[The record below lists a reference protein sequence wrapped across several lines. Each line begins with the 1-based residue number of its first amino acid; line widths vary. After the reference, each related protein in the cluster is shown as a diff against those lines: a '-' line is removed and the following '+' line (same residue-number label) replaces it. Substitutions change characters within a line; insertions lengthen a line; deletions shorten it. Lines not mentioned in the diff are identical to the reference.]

1 VARCIMPTGEQN
13 MKKYFM
19 DLHVHIGRSGNGA
32 PVKITA
38 SRDLTFANI
47 TQECKHRKGID
58 IVGIVDCA
66 SPGVIDDISQLINS
80 GEMKPLKDGGLIYQD
95 KVVIILGSEIET
107 KESNGGLSHQ
117 IAFFPYFEDIKE
129 FSKALSHLVTNVS
142 LSSQN
147 CKISAQEV
155 FQIINQ
161 IGGILIPAH
170 AFTPHKSVYGKCVKR
185 LNEMFSRANLK
196 KIPAI
201 ELGLS
206 ADTEIAD
213 HLKELSE
220 YTFLTNS
227 DAHSLPKI
235 GREYNIIELEKANF
249 KEMLLALQR
258 KEGRKITANY
268 GLDPKLGR
276 YHRTFCEIC
285 NYTATSNPPIYKC
298 EKCGSDK
305 IVKGVFDR
313 IVEIG
318 DYQQSISPSHR
329 PPYYHQVP
337 LEFVPGVGKKTLNKL
352 FGYFGTEMNIL
363 HKASYQEISQV
374 IGFEIAQNI
383 ILARKGLL
391 KLSPGGGGKYGKVK
405 KKEKISGD
413 KNLQLNF

>member
-1 VARCIMPTGEQN
+1 
-13 MKKYFM
+13 M
-19 DLHVHIGRSGNGA
+19 DLHVHIGRSNSGT

-47 TQECKHRKGID
+47 ARECKYRKGID
-58 IVGIVDCA
+58 LVGIVDCA
-66 SPGVIDDISQLINS
+66 SPEVIDDISQLINS
-80 GEMKPLKDGGLIYQD
+80 GEMKPLKEGGLIYQD
-95 KVVIILGSEIET
+95 KVTIILGSEIET
-107 KESNGGLSHQ
+107 KEKSGGYSHQ
-117 IAFFPYFEDIKE
+117 IAYFPYFEDIKE
-129 FSKALSHLVTNVS
+129 FSKALSRLVTNVS

-147 CKISAQEV
+147 CKISAQEA
-155 FQIINQ
+155 FQIINR

-170 AFTPHKSVYGKCVKR
+170 AFTPHKSIYGNCVKR
-185 LNEMFSRANLK
+185 LREMFSKSTLK

-213 HLKELSE
+213 QLKELAQF
-220 YTFLTNS
+220 TFLTNS

-258 KEGRKITANY
+258 KDERKITANY
-268 GLDPKLGR
+268 GLDPKLGK

-285 NYTATSNPPIYKC
+285 NYTTTSNPPVYKC

-318 DYQQSISPSHR
+318 DYQQSFSPPHR
-329 PPYYHQVP
+329 PSYFHQVP
-337 LEFVPGVGKKTLNKL
+337 LEFVPGVGKKTLDKL
-352 FGYFGTEMNIL
+352 FSYFGTEMNIL

-374 IGFEIAQNI
+374 VGFEIAQDI

-391 KLSPGGGGKYGKVK
+391 KLSPGGGGRYGKVK
-405 KKEKISGD
+405 RKEKVSREE
-413 KNLQLNF
+413 NLQLNF

>member
-1 VARCIMPTGEQN
+1 MNT
-13 MKKYFM
+13 YFM
-19 DLHVHIGRSGNGA
+19 DFHVHIGRSNSGA

-47 TQECKHRKGID
+47 AQECKHRKGID

-66 SPGVIDDISQLINS
+66 SPEVIDDISQLINR
-80 GEMKPLKDGGLIYQD
+80 GEMKPLKEGGLIYQD
-95 KVVIILGSEIET
+95 KVTIILGSEIET
-107 KESNGGLSHQ
+107 KEANGGLSHQ
-117 IAFFPYFEDIKE
+117 IAFFPYFEDVKE
-129 FSKALSHLVTNVS
+129 FSKTLSHLVINVS

-147 CKISAQEV
+147 CKISAQE
-155 FQIINQ
+155 FFKIINR

-170 AFTPHKSVYGKCVKR
+170 VFTPHKSVYGKCVKR
-185 LNEMFSRANLK
+185 LKEMFSRATLK

-213 HLKELSE
+213 HLKELAE

-249 KEMLLALQR
+249 KEILLALQR
-258 KEGRKITANY
+258 KEGRRIIANY

-276 YHRTFCEIC
+276 YHRTFCEVC
-285 NYTATSNPPIYKC
+285 NYIATSNPPVYKC

-305 IVKGVFDR
+305 IIKGVFDR

-352 FGYFGTEMNIL
+352 FNYFGTEMNIL

-374 IGFEIAQNI
+374 VGFEIAKNI

-413 KNLQLNF
+413 KILQLNF

>member
-1 VARCIMPTGEQN
+1 

-19 DLHVHIGRSGNGA
+19 DFHVHIGRSNSGA

-47 TQECKHRKGID
+47 AQECKHRKGID

-66 SPGVIDDISQLINS
+66 SPEVIDDISQLINS
-80 GEMKPLKDGGLIYQD
+80 GEMKPLKEGGLIYQD
-95 KVVIILGSEIET
+95 KVTIILGSEIET
-107 KESNGGLSHQ
+107 KEANGGLSHQ
-117 IAFFPYFEDIKE
+117 IAFFPYFEDVKE
-129 FSKALSHLVTNVS
+129 FSKTLSHLVTNVS

-147 CKISAQEV
+147 CKISAQE
-155 FQIINQ
+155 FFKIINR

-170 AFTPHKSVYGKCVKR
+170 VFTPHKSVYGKCVKR
-185 LNEMFSRANLK
+185 LKEMFSRATLK

-213 HLKELSE
+213 HLKELTE
-220 YTFLTNS
+220 YAFLTNS

-249 KEMLLALQR
+249 KEILLALQR
-258 KEGRKITANY
+258 KEGRRIIANY

-276 YHRTFCEIC
+276 YHRTFCEVC
-285 NYTATSNPPIYKC
+285 NYIATSNPPVYKC

-337 LEFVPGVGKKTLNKL
+337 LEFVPAVGKKTLNKL
-352 FGYFGTEMNIL
+352 FDYFGTEMNIL

-374 IGFEIAQNI
+374 VGFEIAKNI

-413 KNLQLNF
+413 KILQLNF

>member
-1 VARCIMPTGEQN
+1 

-19 DLHVHIGRSGNGA
+19 DFHVHIGRSNSGA

-47 TQECKHRKGID
+47 ARECKYRKGID

-66 SPGVIDDISQLINS
+66 SPEVINDISQLMNS

-95 KVVIILGSEIET
+95 QVTIILGAEIET
-107 KESNGGLSHQ
+107 KEEDGGSSHQ
-117 IAFFPYFEDIKE
+117 IAYFPYFEDIKD
-129 FSKALSHLVTNVS
+129 FSKVLSSLVTNVN

-147 CKISAQEV
+147 CGISAQEA
-155 FQIINQ
+155 FKIIDQ

-170 AFTPHKSVYGKCVKR
+170 AFTPHKSIYGNCVRR
-185 LNEMFSRANLK
+185 LGEMFTRSTLK

-213 HLKELSE
+213 RLKELAQ
-220 YTFLTNS
+220 YTFLSNS

-235 GREYNIIELEKANF
+235 GREYNIIKLEEANF
-249 KEMLLALQR
+249 KEILLALQR

-268 GLDPKLGR
+268 GLDPKLGK

-285 NYTATSNPPIYKC
+285 NYTTTSNPPIYKC

-305 IVKGVFDR
+305 VVKGVFDR

-318 DYQQSISPSHR
+318 DYQQSFSPPHR
-329 PPYYHQVP
+329 PPYFHQVP
-337 LEFVPGVGKKTLNKL
+337 LEFVPGVGKKTLEKL
-352 FGYFGTEMNIL
+352 FSYYGTEMNIL

-374 IGFEIAQNI
+374 VGFEIAQNI

-391 KLSPGGGGKYGKVK
+391 KLSPGGGGRYGKVK
-405 KKEKISGD
+405 LKERKS
-413 KNLQLNF
+413 KAENLQLNL

>member
-1 VARCIMPTGEQN
+1 MNT
-13 MKKYFM
+13 YFM
-19 DLHVHIGRSGNGA
+19 DFHVHIGRSNSGA

-47 TQECKHRKGID
+47 AQECKHRKGID

-66 SPGVIDDISQLINS
+66 SPEVIDDISQLINS
-80 GEMKPLKDGGLIYQD
+80 GEMKPLKEGGLIYQD
-95 KVVIILGSEIET
+95 KVTIILGSEIET
-107 KESNGGLSHQ
+107 KEANGGLSHQ
-117 IAFFPYFEDIKE
+117 IAFFPYFEDVKE
-129 FSKALSHLVTNVS
+129 FSKTLSHLVTNVS

-147 CKISAQEV
+147 CKISAQE
-155 FQIINQ
+155 FFKIINR

-170 AFTPHKSVYGKCVKR
+170 VFTPHKSVYGKCVKR
-185 LNEMFSRANLK
+185 LKEMFSRATLK

-213 HLKELSE
+213 HLKELAE

-249 KEMLLALQR
+249 KEILLALQR
-258 KEGRKITANY
+258 KEGRKIIANY

-276 YHRTFCEIC
+276 YHRTFCEVC
-285 NYTATSNPPIYKC
+285 NYIATSNPPVYKC
-298 EKCGSDK
+298 EICGSDK

-352 FGYFGTEMNIL
+352 FDYFGTEMNIL

-374 IGFEIAQNI
+374 VGFEIAKNI

-413 KNLQLNF
+413 KILQLNF

>member
-1 VARCIMPTGEQN
+1 

-19 DLHVHIGRSGNGA
+19 DFHVHIGRSNSGA

-47 TQECKHRKGID
+47 AWECKHRKGID

-80 GEMKPLKDGGLIYQD
+80 GEMKPLKDGGLIYLD

-155 FQIINQ
+155 FQIIINQ

-185 LNEMFSRANLK
+185 LKEMFSRTTLK

-249 KEMLLALQR
+249 KEVLLALQR

-276 YHRTFCEIC
+276 YHRTFCELQFI
-285 NYTATSNPPIYKC
+285 N
-298 EKCGSDK
+298 
-305 IVKGVFDR
+305 VKNVGVT
-313 IVEIG
+313 
-318 DYQQSISPSHR
+318 
-329 PPYYHQVP
+329 
-337 LEFVPGVGKKTLNKL
+337 K
-352 FGYFGTEMNIL
+352 
-363 HKASYQEISQV
+363 
-374 IGFEIAQNI
+374 
-383 ILARKGLL
+383 
-391 KLSPGGGGKYGKVK
+391 
-405 KKEKISGD
+405 
-413 KNLQLNF
+413 

>member
-1 VARCIMPTGEQN
+1 MNT
-13 MKKYFM
+13 YFM
-19 DLHVHIGRSGNGA
+19 DFHVHIGRSNSGA

-47 TQECKHRKGID
+47 AQECKHRKGID

-66 SPGVIDDISQLINS
+66 SPEVIDDISQLINS
-80 GEMKPLKDGGLIYQD
+80 GEMKPLKEGGLIYQD
-95 KVVIILGSEIET
+95 KVTIILGSEIET
-107 KESNGGLSHQ
+107 KEANGGLSHQ
-117 IAFFPYFEDIKE
+117 IAFFPYFEDVKE
-129 FSKALSHLVTNVS
+129 FSKTLSHLVTNVS

-147 CKISAQEV
+147 CKISAQE
-155 FQIINQ
+155 FFKIINR

-170 AFTPHKSVYGKCVKR
+170 VFTPHKSVYGKCVKR
-185 LNEMFSRANLK
+185 LKEMFSRATLK

-213 HLKELSE
+213 HLKELCE

-249 KEMLLALQR
+249 KEILLALQR
-258 KEGRKITANY
+258 KEGRRIIANY

-276 YHRTFCEIC
+276 YHRTFCEVC
-285 NYTATSNPPIYKC
+285 NYIATSNPPVYKC

-352 FGYFGTEMNIL
+352 FNYFGTEMNIL

-374 IGFEIAQNI
+374 VGFEIAKNI

-413 KNLQLNF
+413 KILQLNF

>member
-1 VARCIMPTGEQN
+1 MN
-13 MKKYFM
+13 KYFM
-19 DLHVHIGRSGNGA
+19 DFHVHIGRSNSGA

-47 TQECKHRKGID
+47 AQECKHRKGID

-66 SPGVIDDISQLINS
+66 SPEVIDDISQLINN
-80 GEMKPLKDGGLIYQD
+80 GEMKPLKDGGLIYQN
-95 KVVIILGSEIET
+95 KVVIILGSEVET
-107 KESNGGLSHQ
+107 KEANGGLSHQ

-147 CKISAQEV
+147 CKINAQE
-155 FQIINQ
+155 FFKIINR

-170 AFTPHKSVYGKCVKR
+170 VFTPHKSVYGKCVKR
-185 LNEMFSRANLK
+185 LKEMFSRATLK

-249 KEMLLALQR
+249 KEILLALQR
-258 KEGRKITANY
+258 KEGRKIIANY

-285 NYTATSNPPIYKC
+285 NYTATSNPPVYKC

-352 FGYFGTEMNIL
+352 FDYFGTEMNVL

-374 IGFEIAQNI
+374 VAFQIAQNI

-391 KLSPGGGGKYGKVK
+391 NLSPGGGGKYGKVK
-405 KKEKISGD
+405 QKEKISED

>member
-1 VARCIMPTGEQN
+1 

-19 DLHVHIGRSGNGA
+19 DFHVHIGRSNSGA

-38 SRDLTFANI
+38 SRNLTFANI
-47 TQECKHRKGID
+47 ARECKYRKGID

-66 SPGVIDDISQLINS
+66 SPEVINDISQLMNS
-80 GEMKPLKDGGLIYQD
+80 GEMRPLKGGGLIYQD
-95 KVVIILGSEIET
+95 QVTIILGAEIET
-107 KESNGGLSHQ
+107 KEKDGGSSHQ
-117 IAFFPYFEDIKE
+117 IAYFPYFEDIKD
-129 FSKALSHLVTNVS
+129 FSKVLSSLLTNVN

-147 CKISAQEV
+147 CGISAQEA
-155 FQIINQ
+155 FKIIDQ

-170 AFTPHKSVYGKCVKR
+170 AFTPHKSIYGNCVRR
-185 LNEMFSRANLK
+185 LGEMFTRSTLK

-213 HLKELSE
+213 RLKELAQ
-220 YTFLTNS
+220 YTFLSNS

-235 GREYNIIELEKANF
+235 GREYNIIELEEANF
-249 KEMLLALQR
+249 KEILLALQR
-258 KEGRKITANY
+258 KEGRKIIANY
-268 GLDPKLGR
+268 GLDPKLGK

-285 NYTATSNPPIYKC
+285 NYTTTSKPPIYKC

-305 IVKGVFDR
+305 VVKGVFDR

-318 DYQQSISPSHR
+318 DYQQSFSPSHR
-329 PPYYHQVP
+329 PPYFHQVP
-337 LEFVPGVGKKTLNKL
+337 LEFVPGVGKKTLEKL
-352 FGYFGTEMNIL
+352 FSYYGTEMHIL

-374 IGFEIAQNI
+374 VGFKIAQNI

-391 KLSPGGGGKYGKVK
+391 KLSPGGGGRYGKVK
-405 KKEKISGD
+405 LKEKRAKAKS
-413 KNLQLNF
+413 LQLNL

>member
-1 VARCIMPTGEQN
+1 MNT
-13 MKKYFM
+13 YFM
-19 DLHVHIGRSGNGA
+19 DFHVHIGRSNSGA

-47 TQECKHRKGID
+47 AQECKHRKGID

-66 SPGVIDDISQLINS
+66 SPEVIDDISQLINR
-80 GEMKPLKDGGLIYQD
+80 GEMKPLKEGGLIYQD
-95 KVVIILGSEIET
+95 KVTIILGSEIET
-107 KESNGGLSHQ
+107 KEANGGLSHQ
-117 IAFFPYFEDIKE
+117 IAFFPYFEDVKE
-129 FSKALSHLVTNVS
+129 FSKTLSHLVTNVS

-147 CKISAQEV
+147 CKISAQE
-155 FQIINQ
+155 FFKIINR

-170 AFTPHKSVYGKCVKR
+170 VFTPHKSVYGKCVKR
-185 LNEMFSRANLK
+185 LKEMFSRATLK

-213 HLKELSE
+213 HLKELAE

-249 KEMLLALQR
+249 KEILLALQR
-258 KEGRKITANY
+258 KEGRRIIANY

-276 YHRTFCEIC
+276 YHRTFCEVC
-285 NYTATSNPPIYKC
+285 NYIATSNPPVYKC

-337 LEFVPGVGKKTLNKL
+337 LEFVSGVGKKTLNKL
-352 FGYFGTEMNIL
+352 FDYFGTEMNIL

-374 IGFEIAQNI
+374 VGFEIAKNI

-391 KLSPGGGGKYGKVK
+391 KLSPGGGGKYGMVK

>member
-1 VARCIMPTGEQN
+1 
-13 MKKYFM
+13 
-19 DLHVHIGRSGNGA
+19 
-32 PVKITA
+32 
-38 SRDLTFANI
+38 
-47 TQECKHRKGID
+47 
-58 IVGIVDCA
+58 
-66 SPGVIDDISQLINS
+66 
-80 GEMKPLKDGGLIYQD
+80 
-95 KVVIILGSEIET
+95 LGSEIET

-185 LNEMFSRANLK
+185 LKEMFSRTTLK

-249 KEMLLALQR
+249 KEVLLALQR
-258 KEGRKITANY
+258 KEGQQPAILQFINAKN
-268 GLDPKLGR
+268 
-276 YHRTFCEIC
+276 
-285 NYTATSNPPIYKC
+285 
-298 EKCGSDK
+298 
-305 IVKGVFDR
+305 VGVT
-313 IVEIG
+313 
-318 DYQQSISPSHR
+318 
-329 PPYYHQVP
+329 
-337 LEFVPGVGKKTLNKL
+337 K
-352 FGYFGTEMNIL
+352 
-363 HKASYQEISQV
+363 
-374 IGFEIAQNI
+374 
-383 ILARKGLL
+383 
-391 KLSPGGGGKYGKVK
+391 
-405 KKEKISGD
+405 
-413 KNLQLNF
+413 

>member
-1 VARCIMPTGEQN
+1 

-19 DLHVHIGRSGNGA
+19 DFHVHIGRSNSGA
-32 PVKITA
+32 PIKITA
-38 SRDLTFANI
+38 SRNLTFANI
-47 TQECKHRKGID
+47 ARECKYRKGID

-66 SPGVIDDISQLINS
+66 SPEVIDDISQLINK
-80 GEMKPLKDGGLIYQD
+80 GEMKPLKEGGLIYQD
-95 KVVIILGSEIET
+95 KV
-107 KESNGGLSHQ
+107 
-117 IAFFPYFEDIKE
+117 
-129 FSKALSHLVTNVS
+129 NVS

-147 CKISAQEV
+147 CKISAQEA
-155 FQIINQ
+155 FQIINR

-170 AFTPHKSVYGKCVKR
+170 AFTPHKSVYGNCVRR
-185 LNEMFSRANLK
+185 LSEMFSRATLK

-206 ADTEIAD
+206 ADTEIAG

-235 GREYNIIELEKANF
+235 GREYNIIELEEANF
-249 KEMLLALQR
+249 KEILLALQR
-258 KEGRKITANY
+258 KEERRITANY

-285 NYTATSNPPIYKC
+285 NYTATSNPPVYKC
-298 EKCGSDK
+298 EKCGSDR

-318 DYQQSISPSHR
+318 DYQQSISPSHH
-329 PPYYHQVP
+329 PPYHHQVP

-374 IGFEIAQNI
+374 VGFEIAQNI

-405 KKEKISGD
+405 KKEKISEEE
-413 KNLQLNF
+413 NLQLNF

>member
-1 VARCIMPTGEQN
+1 

-19 DLHVHIGRSGNGA
+19 DLHVHIGRSNNGT
-32 PVKITA
+32 PIKITA

-47 TQECKHRKGID
+47 ARECKYRKGID
-58 IVGIVDCA
+58 LVGIVDCA
-66 SPGVIDDISQLINS
+66 SPEVIDDISQLING
-80 GEMKPLKDGGLIYQD
+80 GEMQPLKGGGLIYQD
-95 KVVIILGSEIET
+95 QVTIILGAEIET
-107 KESNGGLSHQ
+107 KEKDGGSSHQ
-117 IAFFPYFEDIKE
+117 IAYFPYFEDIKE
-129 FSKALSHLVTNVS
+129 FSKALSFLVTNVS

-147 CKISAQEV
+147 CKISAQEA
-155 FQIINQ
+155 FKIINQ

-170 AFTPHKSVYGKCVKR
+170 AFTPHKSIYGNCVRR
-185 LNEMFSRANLK
+185 LGEMFSRSTLK
-196 KIPAI
+196 EIPAI

-213 HLKELSE
+213 RLKELAQ

-258 KEGRKITANY
+258 KDGRKITANY
-268 GLDPKLGR
+268 GLDPKLGK

-285 NYTATSNPPIYKC
+285 NYTTTSNPPVYKC
-298 EKCGSDK
+298 EKCGNDK

-318 DYQQSISPSHR
+318 DYQQSFPPPHRSP
-329 PPYYHQVP
+329 YFHQVP
-337 LEFVPGVGKKTLNKL
+337 LEFVPKVGKKTLDKL

-374 IGFEIAQNI
+374 VGFEIAQDI

-391 KLSPGGGGKYGKVK
+391 KISPGGGGRYGKVK
-405 KKEKISGD
+405 QKDKISRVE
-413 KNLQLNF
+413 NLQLNF

>member
-1 VARCIMPTGEQN
+1 MNT
-13 MKKYFM
+13 YFM
-19 DLHVHIGRSGNGA
+19 DFHVHIGRSNSGA

-47 TQECKHRKGID
+47 AQECKHRKGID

-66 SPGVIDDISQLINS
+66 SPEVIDDISQLINS
-80 GEMKPLKDGGLIYQD
+80 GEMKPLKEGGLIYQD
-95 KVVIILGSEIET
+95 KVTIILGSEIET
-107 KESNGGLSHQ
+107 KEANGGLSHQ
-117 IAFFPYFEDIKE
+117 IAFFPYFEDVKE
-129 FSKALSHLVTNVS
+129 FSKTLSHLVTNVN

-147 CKISAQEV
+147 CKISAQE
-155 FQIINQ
+155 FFKIINR

-170 AFTPHKSVYGKCVKR
+170 VFTPHKSVYGKCVKR
-185 LNEMFSRANLK
+185 LKEMFSRATLK

-213 HLKELSE
+213 HLKELAE

-249 KEMLLALQR
+249 KEILLALQR
-258 KEGRKITANY
+258 KEGRKIIANY

-276 YHRTFCEIC
+276 YHRTFCEVC
-285 NYTATSNPPIYKC
+285 NYIATSNPPVYKC

-352 FGYFGTEMNIL
+352 FDYFGTEMNIL
-363 HKASYQEISQV
+363 HKASYQEICQV
-374 IGFEIAQNI
+374 VGFEIAQNI

-391 KLSPGGGGKYGKVK
+391 NLSPGGGGKYGKVK

>member
-1 VARCIMPTGEQN
+1 
-13 MKKYFM
+13 M
-19 DLHVHIGRSGNGA
+19 DFHVHIGRSNSGA

-47 TQECKHRKGID
+47 ARECKYRKGID

-66 SPGVIDDISQLINS
+66 SPEVINDISQLMNS
-80 GEMKPLKDGGLIYQD
+80 GEMRPLKGGGLIYQD
-95 KVVIILGSEIET
+95 QVTIILGAEIET
-107 KESNGGLSHQ
+107 KEKDGGSSHQ
-117 IAFFPYFEDIKE
+117 IAYFPYFEDIKD
-129 FSKALSHLVTNVS
+129 FSKVLSSLVTNVN

-147 CKISAQEV
+147 CGISAQEA
-155 FQIINQ
+155 FKIIDQ

-170 AFTPHKSVYGKCVKR
+170 VFTPHKIIYGNCVRR
-185 LNEMFSRANLK
+185 LGEMFSKSTLK

-213 HLKELSE
+213 RLKELAQ
-220 YTFLTNS
+220 YTFLSNS

-235 GREYNIIELEKANF
+235 GREYNIIELEEANF
-249 KEMLLALQR
+249 KEILLALQR

-268 GLDPKLGR
+268 GLDPKLGK

-285 NYTATSNPPIYKC
+285 NYTTTSNPPIYKC

-305 IVKGVFDR
+305 VVKGVFDR

-318 DYQQSISPSHR
+318 DYQQSFSPPHR
-329 PPYYHQVP
+329 PPYFHQVP
-337 LEFVPGVGKKTLNKL
+337 LEFVPGVGKKTLEKL
-352 FGYFGTEMNIL
+352 FSYYGTEMNIL

-374 IGFEIAQNI
+374 VGFEIAQNI

-391 KLSPGGGGKYGKVK
+391 KLSPGGGGRYGKVK
-405 KKEKISGD
+405 LKEKKS
-413 KNLQLNF
+413 KAENLQLNL

>member
-1 VARCIMPTGEQN
+1 
-13 MKKYFM
+13 M
-19 DLHVHIGRSGNGA
+19 DFHVHIGRSNSGA

-47 TQECKHRKGID
+47 ARECKYRKGID

-66 SPGVIDDISQLINS
+66 SPEVINDISQLMNS

-95 KVVIILGSEIET
+95 QVTIILGAEIET
-107 KESNGGLSHQ
+107 KEKDGGSSHQ
-117 IAFFPYFEDIKE
+117 IAYFPYFEDIKD
-129 FSKALSHLVTNVS
+129 FSKVLSSLVTNVN

-147 CKISAQEV
+147 CGISAQEA
-155 FQIINQ
+155 FKIIDQ

-170 AFTPHKSVYGKCVKR
+170 VFTPHKSIYGNCVRR
-185 LNEMFSRANLK
+185 LGEMFSKSTLK

-213 HLKELSE
+213 RLKELAQ
-220 YTFLTNS
+220 YTFLSNS

-235 GREYNIIELEKANF
+235 GREYNIIELEEANF
-249 KEMLLALQR
+249 KEILLALQR

-268 GLDPKLGR
+268 GLDPKLGK

-285 NYTATSNPPIYKC
+285 NYTTTSNPPIYKC

-305 IVKGVFDR
+305 VVKGVFDR

-318 DYQQSISPSHR
+318 DYQQSFSPPHR
-329 PPYYHQVP
+329 PPYFHQVP
-337 LEFVPGVGKKTLNKL
+337 LEFVPGVGKKTLEKL
-352 FGYFGTEMNIL
+352 FSYYGTEMNIL

-374 IGFEIAQNI
+374 VGFEIAQNI

-391 KLSPGGGGKYGKVK
+391 KLSPGGGGRYGKVK
-405 KKEKISGD
+405 LKEKKS
-413 KNLQLNF
+413 KAENLQLNL

>member
-1 VARCIMPTGEQN
+1 MNT
-13 MKKYFM
+13 YFM
-19 DLHVHIGRSGNGA
+19 DLHVHIGRSNSGA

-47 TQECKHRKGID
+47 AQECKHRKGID

-66 SPGVIDDISQLINS
+66 SPEVIDDISQLINS
-80 GEMKPLKDGGLIYQD
+80 GEMKPLKEGGLIYQD
-95 KVVIILGSEIET
+95 KVTIILGSEIET
-107 KESNGGLSHQ
+107 KEANGGLSHQ

-129 FSKALSHLVTNVS
+129 FSKTLSHLVTNVS

-147 CKISAQEV
+147 CKISAQE
-155 FQIINQ
+155 FFKIINR

-170 AFTPHKSVYGKCVKR
+170 VFTPHKSVYGKCVKR
-185 LNEMFSRANLK
+185 LKEMFSRATLK

-213 HLKELSE
+213 HLKELGE

-235 GREYNIIELEKANF
+235 GREYNIVELEKANF
-249 KEMLLALQR
+249 KEVLLALQR
-258 KEGRKITANY
+258 KEGRKIIANY

-276 YHRTFCEIC
+276 YHRTFCEVC
-285 NYTATSNPPIYKC
+285 NYIATSNPPVYKC

-318 DYQQSISPSHR
+318 DCRQSISPAHR

-352 FGYFGTEMNIL
+352 FDYFGTEMNVL
-363 HKASYQEISQV
+363 HEASYQEISQV
-374 IGFEIAQNI
+374 VGSEIAQNI

-391 KLSPGGGGKYGKVK
+391 KLSSGGGGKYGKVK

-413 KNLQLNF
+413 KNVHLNF

>member
-1 VARCIMPTGEQN
+1 MN
-13 MKKYFM
+13 KYFM
-19 DLHVHIGRSGNGA
+19 DFHVHIGRSNSGA

-47 TQECKHRKGID
+47 AQECKHRKGID

-66 SPGVIDDISQLINS
+66 SPEVIDDISQLINN
-80 GEMKPLKDGGLIYQD
+80 GEMKPLKDGGLIYQN
-95 KVVIILGSEIET
+95 KVVIILGSEVET
-107 KESNGGLSHQ
+107 KEANGGLSHQ

-129 FSKALSHLVTNVS
+129 FSKVLSHLVTNVS

-147 CKISAQEV
+147 CKISAQE
-155 FQIINQ
+155 FFKIINR

-170 AFTPHKSVYGKCVKR
+170 VFTPHKSIYGKCVKR
-185 LNEMFSRANLK
+185 LKEMFSRATLK

-249 KEMLLALQR
+249 KEILLALQR
-258 KEGRKITANY
+258 KEGRKIIANY

-285 NYTATSNPPIYKC
+285 NYTATSNPPVYKC

-352 FGYFGTEMNIL
+352 FDYFGTEMNVL

-374 IGFEIAQNI
+374 VAFQIAQNI

-391 KLSPGGGGKYGKVK
+391 NLSPGGGGKYGKVK
-405 KKEKISGD
+405 QKEKISED

>member
-1 VARCIMPTGEQN
+1 

-19 DLHVHIGRSGNGA
+19 DFHVHIGRSNSGA

-38 SRDLTFANI
+38 SRDLTFTNI
-47 TQECKHRKGID
+47 AQECKHKKGID

-66 SPGVIDDISQLINS
+66 SPGVIDDIFQLINS

-95 KVVIILGSEIET
+95 KVTIILGSEIET
-107 KESNGGLSHQ
+107 KEANGGLSHQ

-129 FSKALSHLVTNVS
+129 FSKTLSHLVTNVS

-147 CKISAQEV
+147 CKISAQE
-155 FQIINQ
+155 FFKIINR

-170 AFTPHKSVYGKCVKR
+170 VFTPHKSVYGKCVKR
-185 LNEMFSRANLK
+185 LKEMFSRVTLK

-213 HLKELSE
+213 CLKELSE

-235 GREYNIIELEKANF
+235 GREYNIVELEKANF
-249 KEMLLALQR
+249 KEILLALQR
-258 KEGRKITANY
+258 KEGRKIIANY

-276 YHRTFCEIC
+276 YHRTFCEVC
-285 NYTATSNPPIYKC
+285 NYTTTNNPPVYKC

-337 LEFVPGVGKKTLNKL
+337 LEFVPGIGKKTLNKL
-352 FGYFGTEMNIL
+352 FDYFGTEMNVL
-363 HKASYQEISQV
+363 HKASYREISQV
-374 IGFEIAQNI
+374 VGFEIAQNI

-391 KLSPGGGGKYGKVK
+391 NLSPGGGGKYGKVK
-405 KKEKISGD
+405 KKEKTSGD

>member
-1 VARCIMPTGEQN
+1 

-19 DLHVHIGRSGNGA
+19 DFHVHIGRSDSGA

-47 TQECKHRKGID
+47 AWECKHRKGID

-185 LNEMFSRANLK
+185 LKEMFSRTTLK

-249 KEMLLALQR
+249 KEVLLALQR

-285 NYTATSNPPIYKC
+285 NYTATSNPPVYKC

-318 DYQQSISPSHR
+318 DHQQSISPSHR
-329 PPYYHQVP
+329 PPYYHQIP

-374 IGFEIAQNI
+374 VGFEIAQNI

-391 KLSPGGGGKYGKVK
+391 NLSPGGGGKYGKVK

>member
-1 VARCIMPTGEQN
+1 

-19 DLHVHIGRSGNGA
+19 DFHVHIGRSDSGA

-47 TQECKHRKGID
+47 AWECKHRKGID

-80 GEMKPLKDGGLIYQD
+80 GEMKSLKDGGLIYQD

-185 LNEMFSRANLK
+185 LKEMFSRTTLK

-249 KEMLLALQR
+249 KEVLLALQR

-285 NYTATSNPPIYKC
+285 NYTATSNPPVYKC

-318 DYQQSISPSHR
+318 DHQQSISPSHR
-329 PPYYHQVP
+329 PPYYHQIP

-374 IGFEIAQNI
+374 VGFEIAQNI

-391 KLSPGGGGKYGKVK
+391 NLSPGGGGKYGKVK

>member
-1 VARCIMPTGEQN
+1 MNT
-13 MKKYFM
+13 YFM
-19 DLHVHIGRSGNGA
+19 DFHVHIGRSNSGA

-47 TQECKHRKGID
+47 AQECKHRKGID

-66 SPGVIDDISQLINS
+66 SPEVIDDISQLINR
-80 GEMKPLKDGGLIYQD
+80 GEMKPLKEGGLIYQD
-95 KVVIILGSEIET
+95 KVTIILGSEIET
-107 KESNGGLSHQ
+107 KEANGGLSHQ
-117 IAFFPYFEDIKE
+117 IAFFPYFEDVKE
-129 FSKALSHLVTNVS
+129 FSKTLSHLVTNVN

-147 CKISAQEV
+147 CKISAQE
-155 FQIINQ
+155 FFKIINR

-170 AFTPHKSVYGKCVKR
+170 VFTPHKSVYGKCVKR
-185 LNEMFSRANLK
+185 LKEMFSRATLK

-213 HLKELSE
+213 HLKELAE

-249 KEMLLALQR
+249 KEILLALQR
-258 KEGRKITANY
+258 KEGRKIIANY

-276 YHRTFCEIC
+276 YHRTFCEVC
-285 NYTATSNPPIYKC
+285 NYIATSNPPVYKC

-337 LEFVPGVGKKTLNKL
+337 LEFVSGVGKKTLNKL
-352 FGYFGTEMNIL
+352 FDYFGTEMNIL

-374 IGFEIAQNI
+374 VGFEIAKNI

-391 KLSPGGGGKYGKVK
+391 KLSPGGGGKYGMVK